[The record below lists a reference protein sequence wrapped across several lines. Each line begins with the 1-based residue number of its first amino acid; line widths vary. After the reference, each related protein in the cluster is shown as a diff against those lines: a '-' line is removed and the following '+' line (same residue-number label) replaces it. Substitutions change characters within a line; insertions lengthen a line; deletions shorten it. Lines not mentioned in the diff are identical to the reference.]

1 MQVPSVSTDLD
12 FQTVFEIVCAI
23 EGFFV
28 WKGSQIV
35 RKITSARITEDCF
48 FDERYFDGLCERLK
62 REREQRG
69 RLALRL
75 WWMIVWHFIKRTATK
90 AIACLKSVFGS
101 LFVWTH
107 NAIRWTIQR
116 TAPVSVLA
124 LAFSYLLQIGF
135 DDGVFRGGVWVF
147 WFLVVKTGCCLLCIG
162 MEWGYRVHI
171 GVTAKSKTVNE
182 NISSKE
188 ASPPPA
194 GSASPPSSAPA

>member
-1 MQVPSVSTDLD
+1 MQIPPVSTDLD
-12 FQTVFEIVCAI
+12 FQTVFEIVCAL

-28 WKGSQIV
+28 WKGHQIV
-35 RKITSARITEDCF
+35 RKITSARISEDCF
-48 FDERYFDGLCERLK
+48 FDERSFDGLCERLK

-69 RLALRL
+69 RLAFRL
-75 WWMIVWHFIKRTATK
+75 WWMIVWHFIKRTA
-90 AIACLKSVFGS
+90 ANALACLKTFFGG

-135 DDGVFRGGVWVF
+135 DDGVFQGGVWVF
-147 WFLVVKTGCCLLCIG
+147 WFLVAKTGCCLLCIV
-162 MEWGYRVHI
+162 MEWCYHVHV

-182 NISSKE
+182 NISPKDTPPLPAGS
-188 ASPPPA
+188 SPPP
-194 GSASPPSSAPA
+194 